1 MYDHYFSIEELRHH
15 LITQRTMEHLKLDV
29 AVIGGGC
36 SGAYSAWRLQQ
47 AYGKEQSIALF
58 EYSDRIGGRLY
69 TVTMPGLPNVK
80 AEVGGMR
87 YIPTEHKLVADLITH
102 LGLETKDFPMGA
114 PEPVGADCNLFY
126 LRGKHF
132 RLRDLSDPAKVPYN
146 LSWAERGL
154 GPTNLQVQV
163 MNYLFPNMQN
173 LSLCEQMKLKVF
185 GKELWKY
192 GFWDLMFRVLSNE
205 GYQFMRDAGG
215 YDANVANANAVT
227 QLPATE
233 YNDSTKFLT
242 LKDGYDQLPIQLVE
256 QFNNVLPG
264 MVPNGNRVYMNHR
277 LAVIQASDDPAYK
290 YKLTFEPTTTT
301 EGRTKVIDAAEP
313 IVVYA
318 QKIILGMPRR
328 SLELIKGAFFEDPW
342 LKKNLKSVLM
352 QSAFK
357 LFLAYE
363 RPWWRSLGLVA
374 GRSVTDLPIRQ
385 AYYFGTES
393 EQQGGKPWLN
403 SLLMA
408 SYNDISTVPFWKGLE
423 EGETFKGYRPSCI
436 EPEVKSMVLP
446 MRHKPTDEMVF
457 VANKQ
462 LAEVHAQ
469 QEIPQPY
476 AAVYHDWSSDP
487 YGGGWH
493 EWKANYRLDEIMWRM
508 LKPVEGDDIFIVGEA
523 YSIGQGWVEG
533 ALDTAETM
541 LEEYFDLK
549 RPTWLDKDYALMPVA
564 KGGCGTLEGCITATA
579 MDATLA
585 SMTPN
590 CLTKVQEG

>member
-1 MYDHYFSIEELRHH
+1 
-15 LITQRTMEHLKLDV
+15 MEHVKLDT

-47 AYGKEQSIALF
+47 AFGKDQKIGLF
-58 EYSDRIGGRLY
+58 EYSNRIGGRLY
-69 TVTMPGLPNVK
+69 TVTLPGLPNVK

-87 YIPTEHKLVADLITH
+87 YIPTEHKMVANLITH

-114 PEPVGADCNLFY
+114 PEPVGSNCNLFY
-126 LRGKHF
+126 LRGKHL
-132 RLRDLSDPAKVPYN
+132 RLHELSDPEKVPYN
-146 LSWAERGL
+146 LAWSERGL

-163 MNYLFPNMQN
+163 MNYIFPNMQN
-173 LSLCEQMKLKVF
+173 LSLCDQMKIKIF

-192 GFWDLMFRVLSNE
+192 GFWDLMYRVLSNE
-205 GYQFMRDAGG
+205 GYQFMKDAGG

-233 YNDSTKFLT
+233 YSDSTQFLT
-242 LKDGYDQLPIQLVE
+242 LKDGYDKLPIQLVE
-256 QFNNVLPG
+256 EFNNLFPG
-264 MVPNGNRVYMNHR
+264 KIPNGKRVYMNHR
-277 LAVIQASDDPAYK
+277 LAEIASSDDKNYK
-290 YKLTFEPTTTT
+290 YKLIFELTVTKD
-301 EGRTKVIDAAEP
+301 GKTKVKSDEKP
-313 IVVYA
+313 IVVYCN
-318 QKIILGMPRR
+318 KIILGMPRR
-328 SLELIKGAFFEDPW
+328 SLELIKGAFFEDSW
-342 LKKNLKSVLM
+342 LQENLKSVLI

-363 RPWWRSLGLVA
+363 RPWWRTLGLVA

-385 AYYFGTES
+385 VYYFGTES
-393 EQQGGKPWLN
+393 EQEGGEPYLN

-423 EGETFKGYRPSCI
+423 AGEPFKGYKPSCM
-436 EPEVKSMVLP
+436 EPGVKDVILP
-446 MRHKPTDEMVF
+446 MQHKATEEMVS

-476 AAVYHDWSSDP
+476 SAVYHDWSSDP

-493 EWKANYRLDEIMWRM
+493 EWKANYRIDEIMWKM
-508 LKPVEGDDIFIVGEA
+508 LKPVANDDIFIVGEA

-541 LEEYFDLK
+541 LEEYFGLE
-549 RPTWLDKDYALMPVA
+549 RPKWLDPNYALMPVP
-564 KGGCGTLEGCITATA
+564 KDGCGSLEGCIKATE

-590 CLTKVQEG
+590 CLQKIQEG